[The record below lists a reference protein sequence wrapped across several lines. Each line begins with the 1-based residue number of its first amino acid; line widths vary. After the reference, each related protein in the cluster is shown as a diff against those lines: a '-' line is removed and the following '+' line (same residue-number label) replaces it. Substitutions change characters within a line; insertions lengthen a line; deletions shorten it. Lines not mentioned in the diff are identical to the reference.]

1 MCKNGADDEARTRY
15 LDLGK
20 VALYQ
25 MSYIR
30 LWCLRAESNHRHG
43 DFQSPALPTELQ
55 RHMPIPLP
63 ENRHCL
69 ATQNGLEPSTSSV
82 TGWRSNQLNYWAIIC
97 KVSPAS
103 HQSGGNNSA
112 RTCDPLLV
120 RQVLS
125 QLSYAPPS
133 AFGAF
138 SVYTMALEKS
148 RLFFTEVEFPACP
161 RPAARR
167 AQGVGAPAR

>member
-55 RHMPIPLP
+55 RHAPIPLP
-63 ENRHCL
+63 ENRHRL

-82 TGWRSNQLNYWAIIC
+82 TGWRSNQLNYWAISGAFAPIRFARQNLFYRIGHAL
-97 KVSPAS
+97 SS
-103 HQSGGNNSA
+103 HCVKISLPFSI
-112 RTCDPLLV
+112 
-120 RQVLS
+120 
-125 QLSYAPPS
+125 YS
-133 AFGAF
+133 AFRRLSTKF
-138 SVYTMALEKS
+138 SS
-148 RLFFTEVEFPACP
+148 SSEVKRYFCV
-161 RPAARR
+161 
-167 AQGVGAPAR
+167 QN